1 MASLNKVFIM
11 GNLTRDPE
19 LRYVPSGTAVATFTI
34 AVNRV
39 YTSQAGEKKE
49 EVSFI
54 RVVVWGRRAEVCGEY
69 LSKGS
74 PVFVEGRL
82 HSRSWEGQDGQ
93 KRNTIEVIADN
104 VQFLR
109 GSSGGEKS
117 AGSMPKPAE
126 QSAPD
131 VATINLNDELG
142 PIPDNSANTKSDK
155 SGARKPDQNAAPKGR
170 PRIRRVVGDRTKR
183 GFVFVLRGIVEV
195 FDDVA
200 WRPRGHKW
208 NDKKCLYKKRAHK

>member
-19 LRYVPSGTAVATFTI
+19 LRYVPSGTAVATFTV

-74 PVFVEGRL
+74 PVFVEGRIQ
-82 HSRSWEGQDGQ
+82 SRSWESQDGQ
-93 KRNTIEVIADN
+93 KRSTVEVIADN

-109 GSSGGEKS
+109 GASGEK
-117 AGSMPKPAE
+117 AGQASPKADAAPA
-126 QSAPD
+126 D
-131 VATINLNDELG
+131 VATINLNDEIG
-142 PIPDNSANTKSDK
+142 PIPDQGGDNKGGK
-155 SGARKPDQNAAPKGR
+155 PGADPDEAP
-170 PRIRRVVGDRTKR
+170 
-183 GFVFVLRGIVEV
+183 F
-195 FDDVA
+195 
-200 WRPRGHKW
+200 
-208 NDKKCLYKKRAHK
+208 

>member
-82 HSRSWEGQDGQ
+82 QSRSWEGQDGQ

-109 GSSGGEKS
+109 GGSGEK
-117 AGSMPKPAE
+117 AGDQTVKADTSPA
-126 QSAPD
+126 D
-131 VATINLNDELG
+131 VATINLNDEIS
-142 PIPDNSANTKSDK
+142 PIPGQGDNSKSNK
-155 SGARKPDQNAAPKGR
+155 SGADPDEAP
-170 PRIRRVVGDRTKR
+170 
-183 GFVFVLRGIVEV
+183 F
-195 FDDVA
+195 
-200 WRPRGHKW
+200 
-208 NDKKCLYKKRAHK
+208 

>member
-19 LRYVPSGTAVATFTI
+19 LRYVPSGTAVATFTV

-82 HSRSWEGQDGQ
+82 QSRSWEAQDGQ
-93 KRNTIEVIADN
+93 KRSAIEVIADN

-109 GSSGGEKS
+109 GGSGDRAQNAS
-117 AGSMPKPAE
+117 AKADIA
-126 QSAPD
+126 QND
-131 VATINLNDELG
+131 VATINLNDE
-142 PIPDNSANTKSDK
+142 T
-155 SGARKPDQNAAPKGR
+155 GAAPDQDTGNKNSKPGIDPDEAP
-170 PRIRRVVGDRTKR
+170 
-183 GFVFVLRGIVEV
+183 F
-195 FDDVA
+195 
-200 WRPRGHKW
+200 
-208 NDKKCLYKKRAHK
+208 

>member
-1 MASLNKVFIM
+1 MPSFNKVLLM

-19 LRYVPSGTAVATFTI
+19 LRYVPSGTAVATFTV

-54 RVVVWGRRAEVCGEY
+54 RIVVWGRRAEVCGEY

-82 HSRSWEGQDGQ
+82 QSRSWEGQDGQ
-93 KRNTIEVIADN
+93 KRSTIEVVADN

-109 GSSGGEKS
+109 SGSAEKPPDAS
-117 AGSMPKPAE
+117 SKADA
-126 QSAPD
+126 APQD
-131 VATINLNDELG
+131 IATINLNEELG
-142 PIPDNSANTKSDK
+142 PIPDNGGSKKEGASDE
-155 SGARKPDQNAAPKGR
+155 AP
-170 PRIRRVVGDRTKR
+170 
-183 GFVFVLRGIVEV
+183 F
-195 FDDVA
+195 
-200 WRPRGHKW
+200 
-208 NDKKCLYKKRAHK
+208 

>member
-74 PVFVEGRL
+74 PAFVEGRL
-82 HSRSWEGQDGQ
+82 QSRSWETQDGQ

-109 GSSGGEKS
+109 GGSGDKAPESSAKADVTPG
-117 AGSMPKPAE
+117 
-126 QSAPD
+126 D
-131 VATINLNDELG
+131 VATINLNDDLG
-142 PIPDNSANTKSDK
+142 PVPGQAGNNKGGKPSANSDE
-155 SGARKPDQNAAPKGR
+155 AP
-170 PRIRRVVGDRTKR
+170 
-183 GFVFVLRGIVEV
+183 F
-195 FDDVA
+195 
-200 WRPRGHKW
+200 
-208 NDKKCLYKKRAHK
+208 

>member
-82 HSRSWEGQDGQ
+82 QSRSWEAQDGQ
-93 KRNTIEVIADN
+93 KRSAIEVIADN

-109 GSSGGEKS
+109 AGQGSEKS
-117 AGSMPKPAE
+117 AAAASKEAGAPA
-126 QSAPD
+126 D
-131 VATINLNDELG
+131 VATINLNEELG
-142 PIPDNSANTKSDK
+142 PIPESGNNSKGNTGGS
-155 SGARKPDQNAAPKGR
+155 SEEAP
-170 PRIRRVVGDRTKR
+170 
-183 GFVFVLRGIVEV
+183 F
-195 FDDVA
+195 
-200 WRPRGHKW
+200 
-208 NDKKCLYKKRAHK
+208 

>member
-1 MASLNKVFIM
+1 MAANLNKVLLI

-54 RVVVWGRRAEVCGEY
+54 RIVVWGRRAEVCGEY

-74 PVFVEGRL
+74 PIFVEGRL
-82 HSRSWEGQDGQ
+82 QSRDWETQDGQ
-93 KRNTIEVIADN
+93 KRSTVEVIADN

-109 GSSGGEKS
+109 GATKQGASGQRE
-117 AGSMPKPAE
+117 ATTPPE
-126 QSAPD
+126 EIE
-131 VATINLNDELG
+131 TINLGEESTAPGTVKKEAGETPRSTDE
-142 PIPDNSANTKSDK
+142 
-155 SGARKPDQNAAPKGR
+155 
-170 PRIRRVVGDRTKR
+170 
-183 GFVFVLRGIVEV
+183 EV
-195 FDDVA
+195 PF
-200 WRPRGHKW
+200 
-208 NDKKCLYKKRAHK
+208 

>member
-82 HSRSWEGQDGQ
+82 QSRSWEGQDGQ
-93 KRNTIEVIADN
+93 KRSTIEVIADN

-109 GSSGGEKS
+109 GGASQGKPDDHS
-117 AGSMPKPAE
+117 AKPDAAV
-126 QSAPD
+126 SD

-142 PIPDNSANTKSDK
+142 PIPDSGNNKGSKSAAN
-155 SGARKPDQNAAPKGR
+155 PDEAP
-170 PRIRRVVGDRTKR
+170 
-183 GFVFVLRGIVEV
+183 F
-195 FDDVA
+195 
-200 WRPRGHKW
+200 
-208 NDKKCLYKKRAHK
+208 